1 MPRTRK
7 NADADLSSASS
18 TPQII
23 TVPSMHYLMIDGT
36 GDPNRSAWYAE
47 CVSALFGAS
56 YGVKFFLK
64 KNRGTDHRVSPLE
77 GLWWTPEMKDFSVER
92 KEEWY
97 WTMVIRQP
105 DSLSVDL
112 WEEIR
117 STVMKKKPSAAL
129 EQLRF
134 TSFAEGK
141 CAQVMHRGP
150 YADEG
155 PTIAA
160 LHRFIA
166 EHGHGLRD
174 KHHEIYLSDPR
185 RSAPEKM
192 KTILRQ
198 PIL

>member
-7 NADADLSSASS
+7 SSDADLYSASS

-117 STVMKKKPSAAL
+117 STIMKKKPSAAL

-166 EHGHGLRD
+166 ENGHRLRD

-185 RSAPEKM
+185 RCAPEKM

-198 PIL
+198 PVQ

>member
-1 MPRTRK
+1 MPRPRK
-7 NADADLSSASS
+7 SSDAELYSASVA
-18 TPQII
+18 PQII
-23 TVPSMHYLMIDGT
+23 TVPSMNFLMIDGP
-36 GDPNRSAWYAE
+36 GDPNRSAWYAD

-77 GLWWTPEMKDFSVER
+77 GLWWTPDMKDFSVER
-92 KEEWY
+92 KEDWY
-97 WTMVIRQP
+97 WTMMIRQP
-105 DSLSVDL
+105 EHLSNEL
-112 WEEIR
+112 WEEIQ
-117 STVMKKKPSAAL
+117 SIVMKKKPSAAV

-134 TSFAEGK
+134 VPFTEGT

-155 PTIAA
+155 PTIAM

-166 EHGHGLRD
+166 ESGHHLRD

-185 RSAPEKM
+185 RSAPERM

-198 PIL
+198 PIQ